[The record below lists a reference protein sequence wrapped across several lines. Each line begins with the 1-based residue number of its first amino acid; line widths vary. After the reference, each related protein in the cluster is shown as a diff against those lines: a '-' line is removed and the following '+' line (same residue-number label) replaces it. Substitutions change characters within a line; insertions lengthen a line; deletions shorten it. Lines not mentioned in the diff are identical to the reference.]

1 MDIVILCKYDTNRRY
16 NMYIRLSAPNRESY
30 CLHFLGRRSGARIFS
45 FNGEGLRSATTSL
58 YSAGEADDRR

>member
-30 CLHFLGRRSGARIFS
+30 CLHFLGRREVGLEFS
-45 FNGEGLRSATTSL
+45 P
-58 YSAGEADDRR
+58 